1 MPSAS
6 ESPLRCFEADLTRE
20 EHRSAVVDLV
30 DMYAREPLA
39 RGSGLPREVLTR
51 LPEFLRT
58 FPTAHVFFAQAS
70 ASADDRL
77 DSYLGVAV
85 CVRTFTTFA
94 AAPMMNVHDIAV
106 RPGHRGKGIG
116 RALLAEVQRRAI
128 ELGCVRLSLEVHRDN
143 AGAIA
148 AYRNF
153 GFADGEK
160 TDAPGK
166 IWYFVKQL

>member
-6 ESPLRCFEADLTRE
+6 ESPVRCFEADLARV
-20 EHRSAVVDLV
+20 EHRRAVTDLV
-30 DMYAREPLA
+30 DMYAHEPLA
-39 RGSGLPREVLTR
+39 RGSGLPREVLAR

-58 FPTAHVFFAQAS
+58 FPTAHVFLAES
-70 ASADDRL
+70 RASADDRVE
-77 DSYLGVAV
+77 SYLGVAV

-94 AAPMMNVHDIAV
+94 AAAMMNVHDLAV
-106 RPGHRGKGIG
+106 RPGRRGKGIG
-116 RALLAEVQRRAI
+116 RALLAEVQRRAL

-160 TDAPGK
+160 TNAPGE